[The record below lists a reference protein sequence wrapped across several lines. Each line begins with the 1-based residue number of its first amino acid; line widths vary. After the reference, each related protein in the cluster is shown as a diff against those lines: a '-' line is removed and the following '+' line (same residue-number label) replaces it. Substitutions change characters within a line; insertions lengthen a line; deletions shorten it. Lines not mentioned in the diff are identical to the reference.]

1 MLEDAQGLA
10 VTTDSP
16 AAIAALNRFTQQSLG
31 YGNAAE
37 TALLQGNA
45 ADRECV
51 LIHAYTAAYYLAQE
65 EAISRKRAIPHLN
78 AAQRRLGDIT
88 EREYWTVQ
96 AISAWA
102 EGNIN
107 RAISWHQAIVE
118 TYPQDLLAV
127 QQAQYH
133 YFYQGESTLLL
144 KIAEKALKVAERS
157 LVPNAIHHYLYGMMA
172 FGLEQCHQLAA
183 AEAMG
188 HRAIALNRYD
198 PWAHHA
204 IAHALDAQ
212 GRIDEG
218 ITWMERHADT
228 WSDCNSML
236 YTHNWWHIAL
246 YYLAKGA
253 FQTVLN
259 LYDVH
264 LWGRARKDSPKDQVG
279 AIATLLRLE
288 LQGVDVGHRWQDLSH
303 YLTPR
308 LHEHFLPLQDLHA
321 LYALARTDQ
330 TDAVTIMLESMK
342 RHAQTVHVCE
352 RAAWAEVA
360 LPAAKGM
367 VAYALGHWSAA
378 IAHLKPILP
387 RLHTI
392 GGSHTQRD
400 VFWQLYLDALQKN
413 EHHWTLCSFAGQR
426 FNPAQEEPSNRA
438 PALAAGW
445 TSTPKAA
452 TIASYLAPR
461 SAVYRTILHS
471 GGHIGC

>member
-65 EAISRKRAIPHLN
+65 EAISRQRAIPHLN
-78 AAQRRLGDIT
+78 AAQRRLGDVT
-88 EREYWTVQ
+88 ERERWTVQ
-96 AISAWA
+96 AVSAWA

-107 RAISWHQAIVE
+107 RAIAWHQAIVE

-144 KIAEKALKVAERS
+144 KIAEKALVAN
-157 LVPNAIHHYLYGMMA
+157 VCHHYLYGMVA

-183 AEAMG
+183 AEAMAR
-188 HRAIALNRYD
+188 RAIALNRDD

-228 WSDCNSML
+228 WADCNSML

-288 LQGVDVGHRWQDLSH
+288 LRGVDVGHRWQDLSH

-330 TDAVTIMLESMK
+330 TDAVSTMLESMK
-342 RHAQTVHVCE
+342 CHAQAVHVCE

-367 VAYALGHWSAA
+367 VAYAQGHWSAA

-400 VFWQLYLDALQKN
+400 IFWQLYGDALQKN
-413 EHHWTLCSFAGQR
+413 EHHRTLYSFVGQR
-426 FNPAQEEPSNRA
+426 FAVQRFHPAQEKPSKRD
-438 PALAAGW
+438 PGLAAGL
-445 TSTPKAA
+445 TSAAKAA
-452 TIASYLAPR
+452 AIASHLAPR
-461 SAVYRTILHS
+461 SAAYWTILHS